1 MICRRR
7 KPAGP
12 PVPVSGITQDGVF
25 TEVWEHEN
33 RSIPEK
39 PLNIALFGASPILP
53 LQKKA

>member
-12 PVPVSGITQDGVF
+12 PVPVSGIAQNGVF
-25 TEVWEHEN
+25 TEVWEREN

-39 PLNIALFGASPILP
+39 PLNIALFGAPPILP